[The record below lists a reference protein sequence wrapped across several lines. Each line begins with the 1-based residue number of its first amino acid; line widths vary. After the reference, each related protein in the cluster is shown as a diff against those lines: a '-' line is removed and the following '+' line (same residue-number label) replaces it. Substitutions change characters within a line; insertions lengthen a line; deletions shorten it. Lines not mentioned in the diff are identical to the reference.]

1 VESKW
6 KNRDPYAI
14 RSMAQTR
21 AIGRALRAPLG
32 PIVVLAGYAPA
43 GAEELPSEPE
53 GPAPRSE
60 RTSPAD
66 PVAATRPQL
75 EEIRTLIGTLDGA
88 DPTIDWR
95 ARAREYAGVP
105 PRALTK
111 TGAEMLIESLRGEL
125 ASLVEE
131 GE

>member
-1 VESKW
+1 
-6 KNRDPYAI
+6 
-14 RSMAQTR
+14 
-21 AIGRALRAPLG
+21 
-32 PIVVLAGYAPA
+32 
-43 GAEELPSEPE
+43 
-53 GPAPRSE
+53 
-60 RTSPAD
+60 
-66 PVAATRPQL
+66 
-75 EEIRTLIGTLDGA
+75 LDGA